1 MENTTKVS
9 IIVPVYNK
17 EKYIRECVDSL
28 TSQTY
33 RNIEIILIDDG
44 SFDSSWDI
52 IKSYSYQDG
61 RIIALHQN
69 NGGVCSARNNGIKHA
84 NGKWISF
91 VDADDSLPINAIET
105 MLAHAEENNVDL
117 IIGNFTKIQGSNKF
131 YIHEYDDDIIDHD
144 MWKRIDAGRT
154 WGQLYK
160 SEIINRHDIRFIDGL
175 AYSEDNVFL
184 TNYSLYASSLEYI
197 SDSVYYYKI
206 NSDSVT
212 FHPDRNKNAYHQFWA
227 AFEVYKLRDIKKEHY
242 AFIIKRT
249 KNLIGAGIN
258 AYIIKSVD
266 IVHLRT
272 LIKLY
277 RSFFNKAMS
286 FDCSFFSQIF
296 IRMVKLT
303 LKFKWY

>member
-1 MENTTKVS
+1 MVS

-17 EKYIRECVDSL
+17 EKYLRDCVDSIL
-28 TSQTY
+28 QQTY
-33 RNIEIILIDDG
+33 KDFELILVDDG
-44 SFDSSWDI
+44 SKDSSWNI
-52 IKSYSYQDG
+52 IKEYANKDK
-61 RIIALHQN
+61 RVVPVHQEN
-69 NGGVCSARNNGIKHA
+69 AGVSAARNAGLDRA
-84 NGKWISF
+84 QGKWICF
-91 VDADDSLPINAIET
+91 VDADDYLPKDSIQILIEHGEKSNADLVNGNAIKID
-105 MLAHAEENNVDL
+105 N
-117 IIGNFTKIQGSNKF
+117 GNTQILFKIKN
-131 YIHEYDDDIIDHD
+131 
-144 MWKRIDAGRT
+144 
-154 WGQLYK
+154 
-160 SEIINRHDIRFIDGL
+160 EIITGNVCERLVQNAPWALLFKRSLIVKYKIRFVRGL
-175 AYSEDNVFL
+175 AYSEDNVFIV
-184 TNYSLYASSLEYI
+184 NYSLYASSIEFI
-197 SDSVYYYKI
+197 DKNVYYYRM
-206 NSDSVT
+206 NPDSVIKSKSYERT
-212 FHPDRNKNAYHQFWA
+212 AYHQFWA